1 MESDSEEFYEVASP
15 QEERPTA
22 PYNRQQYVLPSQD
35 CPYPGSIPVQKPMAS
50 NPYVAPNPWLQA
62 WFSNGHPYAQAQPVP
77 QIFHPAPFAHH
88 SFSPF
93 PARDNYY
100 Y

>member
-35 CPYPGSIPVQKPMAS
+35 CPFPGSIPVQKPMAP

-93 PARDNYY
+93 HARDNYY